1 MEIRAERNTYRGTGV
16 ARWGW
21 SGVEELRLPWVS
33 DEILQRIVSLLPAR
47 VSTVEEIGFTII
59 EFGARYHR
67 NLHQDEFGPTRADR
81 MSALRTMLIR
91 VELLDSLIVGL
102 PQHLA
107 LELSYRSTEPDPS
120 PSFRILRS
128 WTILRGWTIGEIH
141 RAANTELAVRHSL
154 YSADDLYL
162 LEEICTRASATIEVM
177 CLLDTSTDGELFV
190 DTVSTGLLIVKNARG
205 VDVFSII
212 EAPLYALKVQI
223 GLTLDRLEQKGGPE
237 RQISLSWLVWET
249 CDLWTRETGQP
260 VTNSAIRE
268 GGYTSR
274 PQSPAGQ
281 FVLAVVEAL
290 QPPGCWIAEKLPRDA
305 SVRARKFAAS
315 SDGQARSVYS
325 AMRDYVTGHPPIGIR
340 RGRRKVVR

>member
-1 MEIRAERNTYRGTGV
+1 MEIRAGTSTGRGTGV

-33 DEILQRIVSLLPAR
+33 AEILQRIVSLLPSR

-67 NLHQDEFGPTRADR
+67 NVRQDECGPTRADR

-154 YSADDLYL
+154 YSADDLSL

-177 CLLDTSTDGELFV
+177 CLLDTS
-190 DTVSTGLLIVKNARG
+190 K
-205 VDVFSII
+205 
-212 EAPLYALKVQI
+212 PK
-223 GLTLDRLEQKGGPE
+223 
-237 RQISLSWLVWET
+237 SL
-249 CDLWTRETGQP
+249 G
-260 VTNSAIRE
+260 
-268 GGYTSR
+268 
-274 PQSPAGQ
+274 GQ
-281 FVLAVVEAL
+281 FVGAVVEAL
-290 QPPGCWIAEKLPRDA
+290 EPPGCGIAEKLLRDA

-325 AMRDYVTGHPPIGIR
+325 AMGDYVPGHPPIGIR